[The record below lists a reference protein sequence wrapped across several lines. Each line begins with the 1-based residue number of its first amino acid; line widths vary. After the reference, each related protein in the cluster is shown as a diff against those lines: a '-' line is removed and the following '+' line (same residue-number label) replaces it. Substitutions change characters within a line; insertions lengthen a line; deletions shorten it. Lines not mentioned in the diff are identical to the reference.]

1 MRNVIP
7 AALLAA
13 LSACAALGFGRT
25 PSSKDL
31 AAFAKAVEGTSP
43 EEARKIADQAGID
56 GETRLRY
63 VLPKMRALS
72 LEGYVIIA
80 DGFANAFDL
89 DREIEVAF
97 AQKTFDELVGQSKC
111 EYAADVAFWFD
122 LGARY
127 ADGAVACLESAGKG
141 VYEIAG
147 LACHRPGTETE
158 VLRRQK
164 AALEAFE
171 ATASGLRDFDLM
183 LMLAAACRYDA
194 ADLRTLYRL
203 GLEDGAL
210 ESAREILR
218 QADARGMRWADG
230 ARWLELFDAMLADGR
245 IDLAD
250 MLLREEELP
259 KGPEVLARF
268 KSAAIAHF
276 ECGRAARASMEAK
289 EPDAEINAIFGHPK
303 CSGAD
308 FVEIAG
314 GVAEKDA
321 PKYFELALAHGKFT
335 LARRLVDRL
344 PDGKADAFKRAE
356 GAALAAFAFDEVM
369 AFEPFPGEAGAD
381 RHERLLGTIL
391 AKKEEWFV
399 VRWLKTRRSGW
410 PGYPDAP
417 YAGWVERCF
426 LSALLRGAHEL
437 AADIAMEHPSEEFG
451 KKGVALAFEEALEAE
466 DADGAYAIAKRR
478 KLEDGAMRKV
488 ALLKHRLMMRE
499 EREKAKLK
507 KNKRRKR
514 SDDWEVRPDP

>member
-1 MRNVIP
+1 MRNVIL

-13 LSACAALGFGRT
+13 HSACAALGLGRT
-25 PSSKDL
+25 PSSRDL
-31 AAFAKAVEGTSP
+31 SAFAEAVEGMSP
-43 EEARKIADQAGID
+43 DEARKIADKAGID
-56 GETRLRY
+56 GKTRLKH

-72 LEGYVIIA
+72 LDGYVIAA

-89 DREIEVAF
+89 DRETEVAF

-122 LGARY
+122 LGPRY
-127 ADGAVACLESAGKG
+127 ADAAVACLESASKG

-147 LACHRPGTETE
+147 LACHRPGTEAE

-164 AALEAFE
+164 AALKTFE
-171 ATASGLRDFDLM
+171 AAAPGLRDFDLM
-183 LMLAAACRYDA
+183 RALAAACRYGAD
-194 ADLRTLYRL
+194 DLRTLYRL
-203 GLEDGAL
+203 GLEDGEL
-210 ESAREILR
+210 EFARDVLK

-230 ARWLELFDAMLADGR
+230 ARWLELFDAMLAAGR
-245 IDLAD
+245 IEPAD
-250 MLLREEELP
+250 MLLHEDELP

-268 KSAAIAHF
+268 KAAAVKHY
-276 ECGRAARASMEAK
+276 ECGRAVRASMEAK
-289 EPDAEINAIFGHPK
+289 EPDAEIAAIFGHPK

-308 FVEIAG
+308 FIEITG
-314 GVAEKDA
+314 GVTEKDA

-356 GAALAAFAFDEVM
+356 VAALAAFAFDEVM
-369 AFEPFPGEAGAD
+369 AFEPFPGEKEAD

-391 AKKEEWFV
+391 AMKEEWFV
-399 VRWLKTRRSGW
+399 VRWLKSRRSGW
-410 PGYPDAP
+410 AGYPDVA

-426 LSALLRGAHEL
+426 LSALFRGAHEL
-437 AADIAMEHPSEEFG
+437 AADVAMEHPSEEFG

-466 DADGAYAIAKRR
+466 DVDGAYAIAKRR
-478 KLEDGAMRKV
+478 KLGDDAMRKA

-507 KNKRRKR
+507 KRRKR
-514 SDDWEVRPDP
+514 SDDWEARPDP